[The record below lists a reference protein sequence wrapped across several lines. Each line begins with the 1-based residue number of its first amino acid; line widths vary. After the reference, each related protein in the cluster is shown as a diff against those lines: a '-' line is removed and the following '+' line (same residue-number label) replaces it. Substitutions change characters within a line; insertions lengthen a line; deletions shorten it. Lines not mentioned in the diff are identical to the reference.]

1 MHLVSESKAIELVR
15 EYWRLMATNDFSS
28 VAAVLSS
35 DFVLDWPQSKERICG
50 PERFARMNQE
60 YPAHGRWEFS
70 VNRIVGGE
78 SEAVSDV
85 SVTDGVQLARVVS
98 FFTVA
103 QGKIT
108 HMIEFWPEPYPAPD
122 NRAHLVGVSP

>member
-1 MHLVSESKAIELVR
+1 MSESKSIELVR
-15 EYWRLMATNDFSS
+15 EYWRLMATNDFSA
-28 VAAVLSS
+28 VAAVLSP
-35 DFVLDWPQSKERICG
+35 DFVLDWPQSKERILG

-70 VNRIVGGE
+70 INRIVGGE

-98 FFTVA
+98 FFTIA
-103 QGKIT
+103 QDRIT
-108 HMIEFWPEPYPAPD
+108 RMIEFWPEPYPAPG
-122 NRAHLVGVSP
+122 NRADHVEAIP